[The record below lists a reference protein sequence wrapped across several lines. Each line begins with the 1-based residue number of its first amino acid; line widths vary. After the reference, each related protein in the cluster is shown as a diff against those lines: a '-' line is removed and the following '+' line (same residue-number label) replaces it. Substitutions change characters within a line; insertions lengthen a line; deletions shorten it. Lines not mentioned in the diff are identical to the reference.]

1 MYTAQL
7 PDKGPF
13 VIRYPKGRG
22 TLVDWRCPLTEIPVG
37 KGRRLREGDDLA
49 IITIGPIGKIAEEAI
64 DECQSA
70 NTHHPSIAHY
80 DLRFLKPLDEDLLHE
95 VGRKFK
101 RIITIEDGVRNGG
114 MGTAVLEWM
123 SEHGYAPA
131 ISRLG
136 LPDIF
141 VEHGKVSELQAIVGI
156 DKDSIIKA
164 ITHHPTPNT
173 HHPTPNT

>member
-1 MYTAQL
+1 M
-7 PDKGPF
+7 
-13 VIRYPKGRG
+13 
-22 TLVDWRCPLTEIPVG
+22 
-37 KGRRLREGDDLA
+37 
-49 IITIGPIGKIAEEAI
+49 
-64 DECQSA
+64 
-70 NTHHPSIAHY
+70 
-80 DLRFLKPLDEDLLHE
+80 
-95 VGRKFK
+95 GRKFK

-164 ITHHPTPNT
+164 ITQHLTPNTQHPSPNT